1 MTGKKRDPNKE
12 YNPNWGGKR
21 DGGGGKPGQRN
32 VGHNGGRKP
41 PEKPKRQRN
50 VYVTEEEFQMI
61 KDYLWNVLRKGESQ
75 ANRKH
80 WVKEEE

>member
-1 MTGKKRDPNKE
+1 MTGKKKDPNKE
-12 YNPNWGGKR
+12 YNQNWGGKR
-21 DGGGGKPGQRN
+21 EGAGGKPGQKN

-41 PEKPKRQRN
+41 PEIPKRQRN
-50 VYVTEEEFQMI
+50 VYCTEEEFIMM

-80 WVKEEE
+80 RKREE